1 MMPAVATKITDVSSL
16 RRFQVPDLDRHRGW
30 MIGRLKT
37 AYAHLNDANL
47 VGWIRNVIY
56 NAEYL
61 FLYQD
66 NSAALFQVL
75 SSHTLR
81 PDPLVQESFVF
92 CEDKENPDHVEQA
105 ANFYIEVAKWAKHQ
119 GAKTII
125 VEELTDVPHEII
137 KEKIGRLLN
146 RQQVFHKV
154 D

>member
-1 MMPAVATKITDVSSL
+1 MPAVTAKIVDPSSL

-30 MIGRLKT
+30 MIARLKT
-37 AYAHLNDANL
+37 AYPHLNDANL

-66 NSAALFQVL
+66 NSAALFQVK

-81 PDPLVQESFVF
+81 PEPLVQESFVF
-92 CEDKENPDHVEQA
+92 CEDKANAEYVEQA
-105 ANFYIEVAKWAKHQ
+105 ANFYTEVAKWAKHQ
-119 GAKTII
+119 GARTIV
-125 VEELTDVPHEII
+125 VEELTDVPHEMI
-137 KEKIGRLLN
+137 KDRLGRLLT
-146 RQQVFHKV
+146 RQQVFHKA